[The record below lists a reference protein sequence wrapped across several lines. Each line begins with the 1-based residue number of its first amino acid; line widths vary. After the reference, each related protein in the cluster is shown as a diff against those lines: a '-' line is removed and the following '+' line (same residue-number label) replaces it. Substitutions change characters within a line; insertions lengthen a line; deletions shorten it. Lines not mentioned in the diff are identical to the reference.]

1 MLLRQLLLLVV
12 CLTFCGCF
20 PAYYTYWA
28 PTADGGKLSNSAT
41 QIGPSD
47 RIEFVFD
54 GVQVKLLGGGTW
66 VQVEVIIPR
75 GCKMSFLSGVATLYD
90 NSSSTMREIKFDM
103 TSFDATKM
111 QWLHFSA
118 TDTLL
123 GGTSFVTEI
132 QLGGLE
138 RGQFRIKLP
147 VIKVNG
153 QLYQIPEVQF
163 TKSKG
168 VGIISG

>member
-1 MLLRQLLLLVV
+1 
-12 CLTFCGCF
+12 
-20 PAYYTYWA
+20 
-28 PTADGGKLSNSAT
+28 
-41 QIGPSD
+41 
-47 RIEFVFD
+47 
-54 GVQVKLLGGGTW
+54 
-66 VQVEVIIPR
+66 VQVEVVIPQSR
-75 GCKMSFLSGVATLYD
+75 TVSFLSSIAALYD
-90 NSSSTMREIKFDM
+90 NGSSTMREIKFDM
-103 TSFDATKM
+103 TSFDAKRM

-138 RGQFRIKLP
+138 RGRFRVRLP
-147 VIKVNG
+147 AIKVNG

>member
-1 MLLRQLLLLVV
+1 MRLSQLLLLVMS
-12 CLTFCGCF
+12 LGLCGCF
-20 PAYYTYWA
+20 PVYYTYWA

-47 RIEFVFD
+47 RIEFVFN
-54 GVQVKLLGGGTW
+54 GVQVRLLGGGTW
-66 VQVEVIIPR
+66 VQVEVIIPQSR
-75 GCKMSFLSGVATLYD
+75 TVSFLSDVAALYE
-90 NSSSTMREIKFDM
+90 NGAASMREIKFDI

-111 QWLHFSA
+111 QWLHFGA

-132 QLGGLE
+132 QFGGPE
-138 RGQFRIKLP
+138 RGQFRIRLP
-147 VIKVNG
+147 AIKVNG

-163 TKSKG
+163 RKSKG